1 MATPILPLSEEHD
14 SWKQWDENV
23 PCVWPVAAPS
33 PLPLPLPLP
42 ELPAPIEE
50 EPSVEL
56 SWQERQAR
64 TDARYNRQRRPSK
77 L

>member
-1 MATPILPLSEEHD
+1 MATPIIPLSEEQA

-23 PCVWPVAAPS
+23 PCVWPEVVAPS
-33 PLPLPLPLP
+33 PLPMP
-42 ELPAPIEE
+42 ELPTLIEE
-50 EPSVEL
+50 EARVEL
-56 SWQERQAR
+56 SWRELQAR